1 MIPCR
6 SGFGRKP
13 FRKRSFPKKF
23 LTKIVWTVLKEF
35 LEFELILQKI
45 VSSRKIPDP
54 AKPGDEK

>member
-6 SGFGRKP
+6 SVLGRKP

-23 LTKIVWTVLKEF
+23 LIKTVWTVLKEF

-45 VSSRKIPDP
+45 VSSRKTPDP
-54 AKPGDEK
+54 AKPGDGK